1 MTDERRPPAQAQ
13 PDDTAA
19 VAPERPVRIVV
30 SQDER
35 AESRLEVV
43 EATFEQSYHL
53 RDAYSTTLFLAH
65 FRGKGHLPYRRA
77 RQRDTTINVRAALSA
92 HEGLWS
98 SFLELDSFLATRL
111 TEVTLAFAR
120 AQSAPKPG

>member
-35 AESRLEVV
+35 GESRLEVV

-77 RQRDTTINVRAALSA
+77 RSATPPSTCAPRSRRTRGCGRAF
-92 HEGLWS
+92 S
-98 SFLELDSFLATRL
+98 SWT
-111 TEVTLAFAR
+111 AF
-120 AQSAPKPG
+120 